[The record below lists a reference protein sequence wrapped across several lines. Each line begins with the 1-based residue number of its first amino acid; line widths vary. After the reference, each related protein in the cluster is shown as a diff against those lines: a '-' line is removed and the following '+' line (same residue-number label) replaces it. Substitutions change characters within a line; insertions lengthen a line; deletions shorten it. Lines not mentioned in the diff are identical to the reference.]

1 MSGRVGRVVESK
13 VSFVALVGGAFIMQL
28 RRVGTLSTRLGR
40 RSKSTALSVEVN
52 KQGVAVLRL
61 DCPGEVQNT
70 LSMELIQEFDEV
82 CTRTHAACECS
93 RA

>member
-1 MSGRVGRVVESK
+1 M
-13 VSFVALVGGAFIMQL
+13 L
-28 RRVGTLSTRLGR
+28 RRVGTLSTRLG

-82 CTRTHAACECS
+82 RTRTYAACERS
-93 RA
+93 QA

>member
-1 MSGRVGRVVESK
+1 M
-13 VSFVALVGGAFIMQL
+13 L

-70 LSMELIQEFDEV
+70 LSMEMIQEFDEV
-82 CTRTHAACECS
+82 RTRAHAACERIYYKTHS
-93 RA
+93 L

>member
-1 MSGRVGRVVESK
+1 VGAC
-13 VSFVALVGGAFIMQL
+13 ALITML
-28 RRVGTLSTRLGR
+28 RRVGTLSTRLG

>member
-1 MSGRVGRVVESK
+1 MPG
-13 VSFVALVGGAFIMQL
+13 ALITML
-28 RRVGTLSTRLGR
+28 RRVGTLSTRLG